1 MKIAIFTQHYYPEN
15 FRINYI
21 VQQLKK
27 KNQVFVFTSKPH
39 YNLEKKYIE
48 KYKKKYS
55 FVSRKHN
62 LEITRFPVWFKKKN
76 YLSKLF
82 NYISYIINVS
92 FHLLLSKK
100 KSVDIIFVYA
110 TSPIFQCIPA
120 ILYKFLIR
128 KPLIIWVQ
136 DLWPE
141 VLLDLKIPFSNLISS
156 CIKPFIKWIYNSC
169 DIILCQSKSFKKE
182 ISKLTNKKTLLYEN
196 PSDVINNK
204 IVYSTRKNIF
214 SIIFAGNLG
223 DAQNLDIILKIGH
236 LIKNNQERIRIYIL
250 GDGKKFLF
258 LKNSI
263 KNAKLSKFIIL
274 KSYISPDQVSKYYLQ
289 SSALFISLVSGSGI
303 SKTIPAKFQSYLA
316 WARPILVC
324 SDGEINRIVKKNK
337 LGLVCSSDNIN
348 KLYCNIISLKNM
360 DYKEY
365 KKISFNC
372 FNMYKK
378 KYTIFIKTEKLVSI
392 FKNCIRNFK
401 KKE

>member
-1 MKIAIFTQHYYPEN
+1 MRIAIFTQHYYPEN
-15 FRINYI
+15 FRINYTI
-21 VQQLKK
+21 QQLKK
-27 KNQVFVFTSKPH
+27 KNQISIFTSKPH

-55 FVSRKHN
+55 LVSRKRN
-62 LEITRFPVWFKKKN
+62 LEIIRFSVWFKKKN

-82 NYISYIINVS
+82 NYFSYIINVS
-92 FHLLLSKK
+92 FYLLFSKK
-100 KSVDIIFVYA
+100 KKVDIIFVYA

-141 VLLDLKIPFSNLISS
+141 VLLDLKIPFSNLISF
-156 CIKPFIKWIYNSC
+156 CVRPFINWIYNSS
-169 DIILCQSKSFKKE
+169 DIILCQSKPFKRE

-204 IVYSTRKNIF
+204 IIYSSRKNTF
-214 SIIFAGNLG
+214 SIVFAGNLG
-223 DAQNLDIILKIGH
+223 DAQNLDIILKVGQ
-236 LIKNNQERIRIYIL
+236 LIRNNQERIRIYIL
-250 GDGKKFLF
+250 GNGKKFLF
-258 LKNSI
+258 LKNAI
-263 KNAKLSKFIIL
+263 KAAKLSKFIIL
-274 KSYISPDQVSKYYLQ
+274 KSYIPPNQVSKYYLQ
-289 SSALFISLVSGSGI
+289 SSALLISLVPGSGI

-316 WARPILVC
+316 WGRPILVC
-324 SDGEINRIVKKNK
+324 SDGEINKIVKKNN
-337 LGLVCSSDNIN
+337 LGLVCSSENIN
-348 KLYCNIISLKNM
+348 KLYYNINLLKNM

-378 KYTIFIKTEKLVSI
+378 RYTIFKKTKELMSI
-392 FKNCIRNFK
+392 FKYCIKNFK
-401 KKE
+401 NK

>member
-1 MKIAIFTQHYYPEN
+1 MRISIFTQHYYPEN

-27 KNQVFVFTSKPH
+27 KNQIYIFTSKPY
-39 YNLEKKYIE
+39 YNLEKKYVE
-48 KYKKKYS
+48 KYKKNYS
-55 FVSRKHN
+55 SVSRKRN
-62 LEITRFPVWFKKKN
+62 LEIIRFPVWFKKKN

-82 NYISYIINVS
+82 NYLSYIINVS
-92 FHLLLSKK
+92 FYLLFSKK
-100 KSVDIIFVYA
+100 KKVDIIFVYA

-141 VLLDLKIPFSNLISS
+141 VLLDLKIPFSNLISF
-156 CIKPFIKWIYNSC
+156 CIRPFIIWIYNSS
-169 DIILCQSKSFKKE
+169 DIILCQSKPFKKE

-204 IVYSTRKNIF
+204 IIYSSRKNIF
-214 SIIFAGNLG
+214 SIVFAGNLG
-223 DAQNLDIILKIGH
+223 DAQNLDIILKVGQ
-236 LIKNNQERIRIYIL
+236 LIRNNQERIRIYIL

-258 LKNSI
+258 LKNAI
-263 KNAKLSKFIIL
+263 KVAKLSKFIIL
-274 KSYISPDQVSKYYLQ
+274 KSYIPPNQVSKYYLQ
-289 SSALFISLVSGSGI
+289 SSALLISLVSGSGI

-316 WARPILVC
+316 WGRPILVC
-324 SDGEINRIVKKNK
+324 SDGEINQIVKKNN
-337 LGLVCSSDNIN
+337 LGLVCSSGNIK
-348 KLYCNIISLKNM
+348 KLYYNITLLKNM

-372 FNMYKK
+372 FDMYKK
-378 KYTIFIKTEKLVSI
+378 KYTIFKKTDELMSI
-392 FKNCIRNFK
+392 FKYCIKNFK
-401 KKE
+401 Y